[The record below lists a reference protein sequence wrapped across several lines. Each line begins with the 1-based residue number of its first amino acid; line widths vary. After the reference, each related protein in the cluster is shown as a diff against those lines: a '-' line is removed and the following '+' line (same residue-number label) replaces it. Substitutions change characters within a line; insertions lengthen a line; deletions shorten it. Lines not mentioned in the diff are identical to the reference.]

1 LEDELVSA
9 QLQLE
14 RITDNKLIQMLFEE
28 KCSSDKIGLGYIAS
42 GTDIA
47 STSKTMFVKPTV
59 TEPQIACEDK
69 GKGTIGGVAKISEE
83 FVKKSPTKRSLPTC
97 HHCGISGHIR
107 PNS

>member
-14 RITDNKLIQMLFEE
+14 RITDNKLIQMLSGE
-28 KCSSDKIGLGYIAS
+28 KCSSDKTGLGYVAF
-42 GTDIA
+42 GTNIA
-47 STSKTMFVKPTV
+47 STSKTVFVKPTV

-83 FVKKSPTKRSLPTC
+83 FIKKPPTKKSLPTC
-97 HHCGISGHIR
+97 HHCGISSHIR
-107 PNS
+107 PNY